1 MNYENLFT
9 PGYIG
14 GLRIKNRVVMT
25 AMGNGLAA
33 ENGEASDEIIAC
45 YKARAAGGCGLL
57 ITEFCAVDGEN
68 GIAETHQLQIHAPR
82 FIKRLA
88 LLTDTLHR
96 YDCKVFFQLF
106 HPGREGKPQ
115 FNGGR
120 QVISAS
126 GIVNPATGR
135 VSHEMTREEIHG
147 MVDKF
152 VTGAVYAQ
160 QANAD
165 GVELHCAHGYLL
177 HQFLSPHSN
186 VRTDEYGGSLEN
198 RMRIVR
204 EIIEGIHRACGR
216 DFPISVRINGCDY
229 IPEGLQKADAVEIA
243 KLLEGYGV
251 SCINVSS
258 GGYENPAAFIEP
270 CYFPEGW
277 KKENALAVKAAVQIP
292 VIAVNVI
299 KHPATAETLLREGV
313 CDFAGVSRAQ
323 LADPDWVNKACSGRE
338 ALLRKCIGCMSCNK
352 EVVNHRGI
360 RCAINPRLGR
370 ERDYNSTALRRDG
383 AGRCVPVIGGGP
395 AGMQAAIVL
404 AERGFRPILF
414 ERRAYLGG
422 SAVLASKAP
431 CKGLVAEYIE
441 TQKNQLA
448 ALGVQVELNH
458 APTMAELR
466 RLDSYGIF
474 VTMGGQQIVPDIPG
488 INRENVFGI
497 EDILLGRRVI
507 EGREVAVIG
516 GGHVGLEV
524 AHFLCANNKV
534 TIVEMADEI
543 GASVYYITKFKLL
556 PMLREAGVTFRTGQ
570 TIAAVDDGS
579 IRLRDTHTG
588 QYTELKA
595 EAVVLAMGSRP
606 DLAARA
612 AFDRNFDRVV
622 YAGDAVRGGTM
633 LEANRDAFA
642 LAWEF

>member
-88 LLTDTLHR
+88 LLADTLHR

-243 KLLEGYGV
+243 KLLEHYGV

-299 KHPATAETLLREGV
+299 KHPETAEALLREGV

-323 LADPDWVNKACSGRE
+323 LADPDWVSKARGGQE

-352 EVVNHRGI
+352 EVVN
-360 RCAINPRLGR
+360 
-370 ERDYNSTALRRDG
+370 LR
-383 AGRCVPVIGGGP
+383 
-395 AGMQAAIVL
+395 
-404 AERGFRPILF
+404 
-414 ERRAYLGG
+414 
-422 SAVLASKAP
+422 
-431 CKGLVAEYIE
+431 
-441 TQKNQLA
+441 
-448 ALGVQVELNH
+448 
-458 APTMAELR
+458 
-466 RLDSYGIF
+466 
-474 VTMGGQQIVPDIPG
+474 
-488 INRENVFGI
+488 
-497 EDILLGRRVI
+497 
-507 EGREVAVIG
+507 
-516 GGHVGLEV
+516 
-524 AHFLCANNKV
+524 
-534 TIVEMADEI
+534 
-543 GASVYYITKFKLL
+543 
-556 PMLREAGVTFRTGQ
+556 
-570 TIAAVDDGS
+570 
-579 IRLRDTHTG
+579 
-588 QYTELKA
+588 
-595 EAVVLAMGSRP
+595 
-606 DLAARA
+606 
-612 AFDRNFDRVV
+612 
-622 YAGDAVRGGTM
+622 
-633 LEANRDAFA
+633 
-642 LAWEF
+642 